1 MNEPDND
8 NFCNMNPTPRPCMK
22 NLGIK
27 RVDMP
32 QINSKT
38 DFEKLQELVK
48 HKLNLPSK
56 QQHLN
61 INKAPIYAS
70 QKEVN
75 MRRAKDIMMHM
86 LKRKLSQNPN
96 TTRRNHTCSRPQTDK
111 VPVILLKEDNQD
123 RYMVVD
129 GHHRWLAHHLA
140 RQKPNPLPPNRN
152 KMWSYVID
160 GPKGTDLMQAFHAI
174 NDILKKDSHLFHK
187 KHVFHTNKPKTK
199 PNKTKTNKTKP
210 NKTKTKP
217 NKTKTNKPNKTKKNQ

>member
-1 MNEPDND
+1 MSENDD

-27 RVDMP
+27 RIDMP

-38 DFEKLQELVK
+38 DYKKLQELVK
-48 HKLNLPSK
+48 HKLNLHSS

-86 LKRKLSQNPN
+86 LKRQLLHNPN
-96 TTRRNHTCSRPQTDK
+96 STRRTCSRRRPNK
-111 VPVILLKEDNQD
+111 IPVILLKEHDQD

-152 KMWSYVID
+152 KMWSYVINGAKD
-160 GPKGTDLMQAFHAI
+160 TDLMKSFHTI
-174 NDILKKDSHLFHK
+174 NDILLTLIHI
-187 KHVFHTNKPKTK
+187 
-199 PNKTKTNKTKP
+199 
-210 NKTKTKP
+210 
-217 NKTKTNKPNKTKKNQ
+217 

>member
-1 MNEPDND
+1 MSENDD

-38 DFEKLQELVK
+38 DYEKLQELIK
-48 HKLNLPSK
+48 HKLNLHSN

-86 LKRKLSQNPN
+86 LKRQLLKNP
-96 TTRRNHTCSRPQTDK
+96 RRTCSRPRPDK
-111 VPVILLKEDNQD
+111 IPVILLKEDNQD

-140 RQKPNPLPPNRN
+140 RQKPNPLPPHRN
-152 KMWSYVID
+152 KMWSYVIN
-160 GPKGTDLMQAFHAI
+160 GPKDTNLMDAFRVI
-174 NDILKKDSHLFHK
+174 NDTLKQDNHLFHK
-187 KHVFHTNKPKTK
+187 RHSFRTKPTLKKTK
-199 PNKTKTNKTKP
+199 KTKSPKKQQP
-210 NKTKTKP
+210 KKQQPK
-217 NKTKTNKPNKTKKNQ
+217 KNKTKKKNQ